1 MRMNDE
7 KILDII
13 IEIKSKLSSIDTKVD
28 GIAQRLEN
36 HEHRIVTLEKCSTQ
50 SDKNKDW
57 KNDLIGLLVKG
68 VVASIFVIGS
78 LAGAGSILAK
88 MFGNG

>member
-1 MRMNDE
+1 MNEE
-7 KILDII
+7 KLLELII
-13 IEIKSKLSSIDTKVD
+13 DIKSKLSSIDTKVD

-36 HEHRIVTLEKCSTQ
+36 HEHRITSLEKGSG
-50 SDKNKDW
+50 DKKDW

-88 MFGNG
+88 IFGS